1 MARLPQGVRA
11 RAKGGYEK
19 RFTVDGVRYSVYGAT
34 PKECMKKETE
44 KRQAIAAGTYT
55 KNNAVTF
62 GEYFAEWCEMKAK
75 QVKGATLL
83 SYTTCYN
90 KHINKALGR
99 CKVQKIERRQIVQ
112 IQRKVAE
119 MHGAAT
125 GNRVKLIIG
134 MVLENAVLDGIITT
148 NPADHIPQIKREG
161 RKITETTHKALSP
174 QEITC
179 FLEGVKK
186 SWYYNA
192 FRFMLATG
200 VRCGEC
206 GALEPRDI
214 DYKANV
220 IHIRRTVTRDR
231 SGKWVLGDTPKTAN
245 SCRIIPMN
253 AEIRAILDVQMKNN
267 AMVFGLA
274 LNEPIFRSERGGLM
288 LVNVMNNII
297 RHKVSQLSKQ
307 GKEIHMF
314 SVHALRD
321 TFATM
326 AARKHIPMNVLKEL
340 LGHASYQMTADR
352 YAQVYE
358 EEKQEVMKGLTIL
371 EA

>member
-83 SYTTCYN
+83 NYTTCYN
-90 KHINKALGR
+90 KHLDNVLGR

-112 IQRKVAE
+112 IQQRVAE
-119 MHGAAT
+119 MHGVST
-125 GNRVKLIIG
+125 GNRAKLVIS
-134 MVLENAVLDGIITT
+134 MVLENAVLDGIITA
-148 NPADHIPQIKREG
+148 NPADHIPQLKRKG
-161 RKITETTHKALSP
+161 RKITETTHKALSA
-174 QEITC
+174 QEITD
-179 FLEGVKK
+179 FLAGSKE

-220 IHIRRTVTRDR
+220 IHIRRTVTRDA
-231 SGKWVLGDTPKTAN
+231 SGKWILGDTPKTAH
-245 SCRIIPMN
+245 SCRVIPIN
-253 AEIRAILDVQMKNN
+253 AEIRAILNEQMKYNN
-267 AMVFGLA
+267 MMFGIA
-274 LNEPIFRSERGGLM
+274 LDKPIFRSERGGLM
-288 LVNVMNNII
+288 NTSTANSFI
-297 RHKVSQLSKQ
+297 RYKVTQLNKQ

-326 AARKHIPMNVLKEL
+326 AARKHVPMNVLKEL

-358 EEKQEVMKGLTIL
+358 EEKQEVMKGLSIL